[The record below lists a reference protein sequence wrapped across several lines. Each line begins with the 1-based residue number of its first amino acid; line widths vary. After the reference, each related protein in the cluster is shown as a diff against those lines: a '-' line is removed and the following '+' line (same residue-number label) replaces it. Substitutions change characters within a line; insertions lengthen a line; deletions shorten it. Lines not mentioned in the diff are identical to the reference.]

1 MKFNP
6 DCVRDILIHI
16 ESFEYGSSHTIDQ
29 MCSELPRYS
38 YEELDYHC
46 LHLYDA
52 GFIKATTV
60 NIRGGYLPQVSR
72 VFDLTYQGHQFL
84 DEIRSDNVWNKTK
97 ETAKSIGSF
106 SVNTL
111 STIATGVITS
121 LAQKGLGLQ

>member
-1 MKFNP
+1 
-6 DCVRDILIHI
+6 
-16 ESFEYGSSHTIDQ
+16 
-29 MCSELPRYS
+29 
-38 YEELDYHC
+38 
-46 LHLYDA
+46 
-52 GFIKATTV
+52 
-60 NIRGGYLPQVSR
+60 

-121 LAQKGLGLQ
+121 LAQKSLGLQ

>member
-1 MKFNP
+1 MTLWFVLSVN
-6 DCVRDILIHI
+6 IH
-16 ESFEYGSSHTIDQ
+16 
-29 MCSELPRYS
+29 R
-38 YEELDYHC
+38 
-46 LHLYDA
+46 
-52 GFIKATTV
+52 GFDRKRAYIPIAKARGFTPVLIKATTV

-121 LAQKGLGLQ
+121 LAQKSLGLQ

>member
-16 ESFEYGSSHTIDQ
+16 ESFEYGSAHTIEQ
-29 MCSELPRYS
+29 MRTELSNYS

-46 LHLYDA
+46 LNLYEA
-52 GFIKATTV
+52 GFIRASTV
-60 NIRGGYLPQVSR
+60 NIRGAYLPQVSR
-72 VFDLTYQGHQFL
+72 VCGLTYEGHQFL

-106 SVNTL
+106 SINTL

-121 LAQKGLGLQ
+121 LAQKSLGLQ

>member
-1 MKFNP
+1 MKINP

-16 ESFEYGSSHTIDQ
+16 ESFEYGSAHTIEQ
-29 MCSELPRYS
+29 MCSELPHYS

-52 GFIKATTV
+52 GFIKAT
-60 NIRGGYLPQVSR
+60 
-72 VFDLTYQGHQFL
+72 QGHQFL

-121 LAQKGLGLQ
+121 LAQKSLGLQ